1 MKKEVG
7 RNSRLEEGS
16 SGSANRLQVYHCV
29 CVCACVCVCV
39 RMRVCVCAC
48 VSVCACVCNHDRH
61 TVEEVAQYIR
71 IITGKDGYTHT
82 CMYSQVPHQTIV
94 H

>member
-61 TVEEVAQYIR
+61 TVEEVAQYILSQAKTD
-71 IITGKDGYTHT
+71 IHIPACIHKSHT
-82 CMYSQVPHQTIV
+82 KL
-94 H
+94 